1 MTEPNMFDNGR
12 LDKSGFGK
20 RRIRRLIAQTRILG
34 ALLGASAALFGA
46 TDANAEEDGGLLIA
60 NTNVSNVASLQRGA
74 RLYFNYCSGC
84 HSIKYMSYSRLAQ
97 DLQLSNDDVLA
108 DFAFTGARI
117 GDQVISNMPADHAQ
131 EWFGKAPPDLS
142 LEARSKGPD
151 WIYSYLK
158 SFYLDP
164 SRPIGWNN
172 TVFPNASMPNVL
184 WELQGL
190 QRAQYAPAK
199 PGEDPSVEKLE
210 LSSTGKLSGHE
221 FDQTARD
228 ITTFLQ
234 YVGEPAALKREA
246 IGVWVILYLA
256 FFTFLAWLLNNE
268 YWKDVH

>member
-1 MTEPNMFDNGR
+1 MREPIMISHTIKKIRLFGMT
-12 LDKSGFGK
+12 
-20 RRIRRLIAQTRILG
+20 A
-34 ALLGASAALFGA
+34 AALVALAGSA
-46 TDANAEEDGGLLIA
+46 TANAEEGGLLVA
-60 NTNVSNVASLQRGA
+60 NTNLSSVASLQNGA

-84 HSIKYMSYSRLAQ
+84 HSIKYQSYSRLAE
-97 DLQLSNDDVLA
+97 DLQLSPDDVLKN
-108 DFAFTGARI
+108 FAFTGAKI

-131 EWFGKAPPDLS
+131 EWFSKAPPDLS
-142 LEARSKGPD
+142 LEARAKGPD

-158 SFYLDP
+158 SFYIDP
-164 SRPIGWNN
+164 TRPVGWNN
-172 TVFPNASMPNVL
+172 TVFPGASMPNVL

-199 PGEDPSVEKLE
+199 AGEESAVEKL
-210 LSSTGKLSGHE
+210 LPPTNGKMSAEE
-221 FDQTARD
+221 FDRTARD

-256 FFTFLAWLLNNE
+256 FFTFLAWLLNKE